1 MKILVTNG
9 AYKHTLALVRSL
21 GAAGHEVGVVAH
33 RWAAV
38 SFFSRYCSRRH
49 VVKTNGKRA
58 FVDNILD
65 ILQKERYDVLLPV
78 GLPTVVWLAERADE
92 IRQFTNMP
100 LANVEKIKL
109 FENKQATYDLSVA
122 LNIPTPLSFFPKDRA
137 DADICA
143 AKLTPPIV
151 VKHCKKS
158 GSDWLKYA
166 NTKEEAV
173 NFYLKMLELEAE
185 NELKIKNSELKIDKN
200 AENTEG
206 SVFELKIKN
215 SEFRI
220 DENAKNTEGAL
231 FELKIKNVI
240 ARDEATE
247 LKIGES
253 PQNDQNTE
261 RPTSEFKNALS
272 LQTSKVIARHEAIKL
287 QTNILFQEY
296 LTGGGFGFF
305 GLYESGV
312 FKQGFAHE
320 RIREFPVSGGASCCA
335 ESIDNEQLTQYGRRI
350 LEAVDWHGVAMVEF
364 KMDANGQPRLLEV
377 NPKLWGSF
385 DLSVAAGVPFSE
397 KWVQLALNQPISDHQ
412 DYQKGVQ
419 FSWLFDGDLKNGL
432 ETGKFWQI
440 LRGGIFD
447 KKTRTN
453 LTFRDPL
460 ASLFLI
466 LIGLKT

>member
-38 SFFSRYCSRRH
+38 SFFSRFCSRRH
-49 VVKTNGKRA
+49 VVETTEKEA
-58 FVDNILD
+58 FVDEILA

-92 IRQFTNMP
+92 IKKFTNMP
-100 LANVEKIKL
+100 LADVEKIKL
-109 FENKQATYDLSVA
+109 FENKQATYNLSVA

-158 GSDWLKYA
+158 GADWLKYA
-166 NTKEEAV
+166 NTQEEAV
-173 NFYLKMLELEAE
+173 NFYVKMLDLEAKSVE
-185 NELKIKNSELKIDKN
+185 KLKTSLRGTKQKNLESK
-200 AENTEG
+200 
-206 SVFELKIKN
+206 
-215 SEFRI
+215 I
-220 DENAKNTEGAL
+220 DENAQNTEGG
-231 FELKIKNVI
+231 N
-240 ARDEATE
+240 
-247 LKIGES
+247 
-253 PQNDQNTE
+253 
-261 RPTSEFKNALS
+261 SEFKNTLP

-287 QTNILFQEY
+287 QTDETNILFQEY
-296 LTGGGFGFF
+296 LSGGGFGFF
-305 GLYESGV
+305 GLYENGG
-312 FKQGFAHE
+312 FKQGFAHK
-320 RIREFPVSGGASCCA
+320 RVREFPVSGGASCCA
-335 ESIDNEQLTQYGRRI
+335 ESIDNEQLTRYGRQI
-350 LEAVDWHGVAMVEF
+350 LEGVNWHGVAMVEF
-364 KMDANGQPRLLEV
+364 KMDADGQPRLLEV

-397 KWVQLALNQPISDHQ
+397 KWTQLALNQPIREHE
-412 DYQKGVQ
+412 DYKKGIQ

-432 ETGKFWQI
+432 ATGKFWQI
-440 LRGGIFD
+440 LRGSIFD

-453 LTFRDPL
+453 LSWRDPL
-460 ASLFLI
+460 ATLFLI
-466 LIGLKT
+466 VSGLRR

>member
-33 RWAAV
+33 RRAAV

-49 VVKTNGKRA
+49 VVKTIQKRA
-58 FVDNILD
+58 FVDEILA
-65 ILQKERYDVLLPV
+65 ILQKEHYDVLLPV

-92 IRQFTNMP
+92 INKFTNMP
-100 LANVEKIKL
+100 LADVEKIKL
-109 FENKQATYDLSVA
+109 FENKQATYDLSIE
-122 LNIPTPLSFFPKDRA
+122 LNIPVPLSFFPKDRA

-166 NTKEEAV
+166 DSQEEAV
-173 NFYLKMLELEAE
+173 DFYVKMLDLEAKSVGK
-185 NELKIKNSELKIDKN
+185 LKIKNLELKIDEN
-200 AENTEG
+200 DENTEG
-206 SVFELKIKN
+206 GN
-215 SEFRI
+215 
-220 DENAKNTEGAL
+220 
-231 FELKIKNVI
+231 
-240 ARDEATE
+240 
-247 LKIGES
+247 
-253 PQNDQNTE
+253 
-261 RPTSEFKNALS
+261 SEFKNALP
-272 LQTSKVIARHEAIKL
+272 LQTSNLKL
-287 QTNILFQEY
+287 QTDETNILFQEY
-296 LTGGGFGFF
+296 LSGGGFGFF
-305 GLYESGV
+305 GLYENGV
-312 FKQGFAHE
+312 FKQGFTHQ

-335 ESIDNEQLTQYGRRI
+335 ESIDNEQLTRYGRQI
-350 LEAVDWHGVAMVEF
+350 LEAVNWHGVAMVEF
-364 KMDANGQPRLLEV
+364 KMDGNGQPRLLEV

-412 DYQKGVQ
+412 DYEKGVQ

-432 ETGKFWQI
+432 ETGKFWKI
-440 LRGGIFD
+440 LRGSIFD

-453 LTFRDPL
+453 LSLRDPL
-460 ASLFLI
+460 ATLFLI
-466 LIGLKT
+466 LAGLKR

>member
-38 SFFSRYCSRRH
+38 SFFSRHCKRRH
-49 VVKTNGKRA
+49 VVKANEKGV
-58 FVDNILD
+58 FVDKILE
-65 ILQKERYDVLLPV
+65 ILQKERYDVLLPI
-78 GLPTVVWLAERADE
+78 GLPTVVWLAERADD
-92 IRQFTNMP
+92 IKQWTKMP
-100 LANVEKIKL
+100 LADVEKIKL

-158 GSDWLKYA
+158 GFDWLKYA

-173 NFYLKMLELEAE
+173 NFYLQMLDLEA
-185 NELKIKNSELKIDKN
+185 NSELKIKNLELKIDEN
-200 AENTEG
+200 AQNTEG
-206 SVFELKIKN
+206 PVFELK
-215 SEFRI
+215 
-220 DENAKNTEGAL
+220 NTL
-231 FELKIKNVI
+231 
-240 ARDEATE
+240 
-247 LKIGES
+247 
-253 PQNDQNTE
+253 P
-261 RPTSEFKNALS
+261 
-272 LQTSKVIARHEAIKL
+272 LQTSNAKL

-296 LTGGGFGFF
+296 LSGGGFGVF
-305 GLYESGV
+305 GLYECGV
-312 FKQGFAHE
+312 FKQGFAHK

-335 ESIDNEQLTQYGRRI
+335 ESMGNEQLTQYGRRI
-350 LEAVDWHGVAMVEF
+350 LEAVNWHGVAMVEF
-364 KMDANGQPRLLEV
+364 KMDGNGQPRLLEV

-432 ETGKFWQI
+432 ETGKFWHI
-440 LRGGIFD
+440 LRGAIFD

-453 LTFRDPL
+453 LVGHDPL
-460 ASLFLI
+460 ATLFLI
-466 LIGLKT
+466 LTGLKR